1 MDTKEEE
8 FDNFAKYYS
17 TSKDAKLYDNFFVY
31 QKTHRRC

>member
-8 FDNFAKYYS
+8 FDNFAKSCS
-17 TSKDAKLYDNFFVY
+17 TSKDAKQYDNFFVH